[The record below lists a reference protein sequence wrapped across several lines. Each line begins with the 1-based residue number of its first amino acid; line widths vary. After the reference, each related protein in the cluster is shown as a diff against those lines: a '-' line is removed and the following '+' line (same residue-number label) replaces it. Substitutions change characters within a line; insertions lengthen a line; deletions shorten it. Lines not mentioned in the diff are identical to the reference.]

1 MKEIPMEDYERKLI
15 ENAVKIVEFGQE
27 HTYLDNAFYHVF
39 GQHLMK
45 EGYVD
50 GSFVLE
56 AYGRGTYYTQLKNSV
71 LQPLYAKSCI
81 PSENVDKMID
91 YLESI
96 VGTEAKLNQLEKEAL
111 VFWIF
116 LPYLALSKR
125 ERRQFYL
132 LCILK
137 GFMGQ
142 WVEDMDEDYGD
153 KSWELVVVQSV
164 IFDQNLCDVEI
175 VTSVEQYASHTFAL
189 KRKNP
194 DKALFYRGHS
204 RMDYSL
210 LPGIKRE
217 KNWRQKENIMY
228 QELLVRCAQDFAHCQ
243 THLDYLVEMQHY
255 GLPTRLLDITENP
268 LVALYFTCCSNRNK
282 MGEVILLCTE
292 AENVKYAKSDTAAVL
307 AALPTMSF
315 EEHRQLLR
323 MCRNGLREEDDEEYQ
338 KLAGKLAAEIKSRN
352 PAFEPRIKKEDLLG
366 QVFVTPTRNN
376 QRIAKQDGSFIVCGL
391 SGKYGE
397 SNSLDSLRCID
408 ENGKKIVLVIKNKD
422 KIAQELDTL
431 SINRASLF
439 PEIDDVAEYIK
450 EKYR

>member
-1 MKEIPMEDYERKLI
+1 
-15 ENAVKIVEFGQE
+15 
-27 HTYLDNAFYHVF
+27 
-39 GQHLMK
+39 
-45 EGYVD
+45 
-50 GSFVLE
+50 
-56 AYGRGTYYTQLKNSV
+56 
-71 LQPLYAKSCI
+71 
-81 PSENVDKMID
+81 
-91 YLESI
+91 
-96 VGTEAKLNQLEKEAL
+96 
-111 VFWIF
+111 
-116 LPYLALSKR
+116 
-125 ERRQFYL
+125 
-132 LCILK
+132 
-137 GFMGQ
+137 
-142 WVEDMDEDYGD
+142 
-153 KSWELVVVQSV
+153 
-164 IFDQNLCDVEI
+164 
-175 VTSVEQYASHTFAL
+175 
-189 KRKNP
+189 
-194 DKALFYRGHS
+194 
-204 RMDYSL
+204 
-210 LPGIKRE
+210 
-217 KNWRQKENIMY
+217 
-228 QELLVRCAQDFAHCQ
+228 
-243 THLDYLVEMQHY
+243 
-255 GLPTRLLDITENP
+255 
-268 LVALYFTCCSNRNK
+268 

-408 ENGKKIVLVIKNKD
+408 ENGKKIVLVVKNKD